1 MNLKYY
7 NTNTM
12 NKFLVFLGGF
22 VTGIL
27 VTFLVAYMFTIA
39 NKPNDGLLGLTIYAE
54 AGECIEIDGQLK
66 IIQVLEPNIA
76 LAMAEDF
83 LVVLIVNNEG
93 KTYYDDQRIK
103 IPANKCARQI
113 GTYEYNTNST
123 FQKTV
128 PAVEIK

>member
-1 MNLKYY
+1 
-7 NTNTM
+7 M

-27 VTFLVAYMFTIA
+27 VTFFAAYMFTIA
-39 NKPNDGLLGLTIYAE
+39 NKPNDGLIGLTIYAE
-54 AGECIEIDGQLK
+54 TGDCIEIDGQLK
-66 IIQVLEPNIA
+66 VFQVLAPNMA
-76 LAMAEDF
+76 LAMAKDF
-83 LVVLIVNNEG
+83 LVVLLVNNEG

-103 IPANKCARQI
+103 IPDNKCARQI
-113 GTYEYNTNST
+113 GSYQYGTAST